1 MSKTRSNYG
10 TYVPVEAVDWGKAI
24 GGLYNTINEIGLD
37 REKKRQE
44 LDKIMTDSISA
55 INNSQLLKTQ
65 SLQDYV
71 LAGAENGRNV
81 INNANKRLKA
91 GLIKPKEYRAIIN
104 NINSYWSTMSNSMKN
119 FDATN
124 QELLKRQQPGED
136 GSPPAG
142 SEFEGFLLEK
152 HANLSDLRNSNYM
165 FSPDS
170 GEGYMVKIDPI
181 TGQSKKVLNS
191 MTIAD
196 PSNIIDQRYDFE
208 KEILTAT
215 KGMKQAYTMEDG
227 TVTIKDPMKNPAV
240 ANSVAALIT
249 GMTNNP
255 RTTAQAL
262 ARYGGYQFYE
272 DDDDMNQI
280 IQEAINDEAQSRKIL
295 GKSALTQSE
304 IENITKN
311 VSDRLIK
318 VSIDLNNKYQPQI
331 SPEQQKYAESILE
344 DLIVAQF
351 PISITED
358 EPRSRSSS
366 RGTGSGSTDAV
377 DKKALS
383 MVTKVRDAL
392 SVSSG
397 ATAAKNINNLL
408 PGGNKRIVWTGNN
421 FAVEKYFP
429 NEKPKDSRGKDVRG
443 SKPGVWMVVNPDL
456 KWQTSDFADLFGYGS
471 GTMNTKWIEAI
482 ESIGAK

>member
-1 MSKTRSNYG
+1 MATTRQNYG
-10 TYVPVEAVDWGKAI
+10 TFVPVEAVDWGKAI
-24 GGLYNTINEIGLD
+24 GGLYNTIDKIGLD
-37 REKKRQE
+37 REKQRQD

-55 INNSQLLKTQ
+55 INNSELLKTQ

-81 INNANKRLKA
+81 INDANKRLKA
-91 GLIKPKEYRAIIN
+91 GMIKPAEYRAIIN
-104 NINSYWSTMSNSMKN
+104 NVNSYWSNMSNSMKN
-119 FDATN
+119 FDTVN
-124 QELLKRQQPGED
+124 QELLMRQQPGED
-136 GSPPAG
+136 GSAPAG
-142 SEFEGFLLEK
+142 SEFEEFLLQK
-152 HANLSDLRNSNYM
+152 HASLSDLRNSNYM
-165 FSPDS
+165 FSPDT
-170 GEGYMVKIDPI
+170 GEGYMVKIDPV
-181 TGQSKKVLNS
+181 TGQTKKVMNS
-191 MTIAD
+191 LSIAD
-196 PSNIIDQRYDFE
+196 KSNIMDQRYDFE
-208 KEILTAT
+208 KEIVTAT
-215 KGMKQAYTMEDG
+215 RGMKQAYTMEDG

-280 IQEAINDEAQSRKIL
+280 IQEAINDEAQSRRIL

-311 VSDRLIK
+311 VSNRLIK
-318 VSIDLNNKYQPQI
+318 VSIDLNNRYQPQI
-331 SPEQQKYAESILE
+331 SPEQQKDAEAILE

-351 PISITED
+351 PMSRTED

-366 RGTGSGSTDAV
+366 RGTGSGSTDTV
-377 DKKALS
+377 DKKAMTL
-383 MVTKVRDAL
+383 VTKVRDAL

-397 ATAAKNINNLL
+397 ATAAKNINDLL
-408 PGGNKRIVWTGNN
+408 PGKNERVAWTGNN
-421 FAVEKYFP
+421 FAIERYFP
-429 NEKPKDSRGKDVRG
+429 NEKPKDDRGKDVRG
-443 SKPGVWMVVNPDL
+443 SKPGIWKIVTPDL